1 MNSLSTNFKNF
12 IKIIFWL
19 IFFMVNDTISDMLTR
34 IRNANMAKNDLVL
47 IPFTR
52 INLEICQILLK
63 EGFIQSFKAPQQKM
77 GTQNNLNIIVELKY
91 LGRQKT
97 SCITNL
103 LRISKPGN
111 RIYAKHKIPDMLGGL
126 GIIIVSTSAGIMTD
140 REARDQKIGGE
151 LLCSVW

>member
-1 MNSLSTNFKNF
+1 
-12 IKIIFWL
+12 
-19 IFFMVNDTISDMLTR
+19 MVNDTISDMLTR

-47 IPFTR
+47 IPFTH

-63 EGFIQSFKAPQQKM
+63 EGFIQSFKTLTLDVSKYSKLNAQK
-77 GTQNNLNIIVELKY
+77 NLNIVVKLKY
-91 LGRQKT
+91 LGRQKN

-140 REARDQKIGGE
+140 REAREQKIGGE